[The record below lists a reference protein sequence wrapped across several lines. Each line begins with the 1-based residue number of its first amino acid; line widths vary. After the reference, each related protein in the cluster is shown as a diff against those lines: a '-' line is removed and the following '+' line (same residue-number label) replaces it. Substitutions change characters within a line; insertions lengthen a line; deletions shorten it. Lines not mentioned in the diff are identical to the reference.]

1 MFSNL
6 EIEPIED
13 NIEHEDSFD
22 HFDALETLRS
32 INNCDW
38 TFLVIVLLILLFFLV
53 YFWGVELGI
62 FHWKFEDI
70 YYQLSNKR
78 GGANKREELIG
89 FLERALMKAENFKIE
104 NLEKLLDEGKDEN
117 IDIVKKKFQEAGLY

>member
-6 EIEPIED
+6 EIEPD

-62 FHWKFEDI
+62 FHWKFENV
-70 YYQLSNKR
+70 YY
-78 GGANKREELIG
+78 
-89 FLERALMKAENFKIE
+89 
-104 NLEKLLDEGKDEN
+104 
-117 IDIVKKKFQEAGLY
+117 